1 MGFFSLIRRLRRNPR
16 NLAIGIKVY
25 LKVVRLRFANRFGRS
40 PVTDSRGPIVSL
52 TTYGVRFQ
60 TVDLAIES
68 IARGT
73 MRPSRL
79 ILWLDDESLLGNLPI
94 GIQRL
99 QKRGLEIML
108 CENYGPHKKYYP
120 YLESSQELEI
130 PLVTADDD
138 VLYPKDWLK
147 KLSEAFLEY
156 PDFVSC
162 HMARIVTL
170 KQGSIGKYETWE
182 FVDST
187 EPSFRH
193 FAIGV
198 GGVLYPPS
206 LQREIKREG
215 AAFKSCCPKAD
226 DIWLHAQAV
235 RAGYKIRQVSRTAI
249 PLLYIPGTQINAL
262 HNQNLAG
269 GENDR
274 QIEVTY
280 RATDIDRLRDSPMGS
295 FGELMELAPEG
306 AENLSQLEF

>member
-1 MGFFSLIRRLRRNPR
+1 
-16 NLAIGIKVY
+16 
-25 LKVVRLRFANRFGRS
+25 
-40 PVTDSRGPIVSL
+40 
-52 TTYGVRFQ
+52 
-60 TVDLAIES
+60 
-68 IARGT
+68 

-79 ILWLDDESLLGNLPI
+79 ILWLDEASLLENLPI
-94 GIQRL
+94 GIRRL

-120 YLESSQELEI
+120 YLRSLQEFEI

-138 VLYPKDWLK
+138 VLYPDDWLK
-147 KLSEAFLEY
+147 KLSEAFLQY

-162 HMARIVTL
+162 HTARIVKL
-170 KQGSIGKYETWE
+170 SHESIGKYETWE

-215 AAFKSCCPKAD
+215 TAFKSCCPKAD

-235 RAGYKIRQVSRTAI
+235 RAGYKIRQIARTAI
-249 PLLYIPGTQINAL
+249 PLFYIPGTQINAL

-274 QIEVTY
+274 QIEATY
-280 RATDIDRLRDSPMGS
+280 HATDIDRLRESLRGPVGD
-295 FGELMELAPEG
+295 LAELAPKG
-306 AENLSQLEF
+306 AVNLSELKY